1 MIAQLP
7 KVTVFIPA
15 YNREKYIGDAI
26 ESVLAQTYTDFEILL
41 IDDGSTDRTVEIM
54 HSYTDPRLRI
64 IRNEKNLGIP
74 KTRNKGIENARGQ
87 YIAMLDSDDRAYPI
101 RLEKQV
107 AFLDRNPDFAQV
119 GSWCRMMDEK
129 GRPLKKTKR
138 QPILPDDI
146 DAQLLFRCSLSNRS
160 IMGRT
165 ELLREFGYRNDFPRC
180 QDYDLHVKLAQKYKL
195 GNLPECL
202 VYGRIHP
209 EQITGQTFDLGDA
222 KKREIVRGQ
231 LIELGVQYNETDLDP
246 HLTLSRMRKLQFIP
260 DLQYIQWAENWL
272 QKILKANQKTRRYSQ
287 KALESAV
294 GEKWM
299 RTCWTGWNGIGLKAY
314 QHFFRSPLRR
324 TAVVNIKQN
333 LLPQGS

>member
-26 ESVLAQTYTDFEILL
+26 ESVLSQTYTDFEILL

-54 HSYTDPRLRI
+54 RSYTDPRLRI

-74 KTRNKGIENARGQ
+74 ETRNKGLENARG
-87 YIAMLDSDDRAYPI
+87 RAYPI

-119 GSWCRMMDEK
+119 GSWCRMMDEQ

-146 DAQLLFRCSLSNRS
+146 DVQLLFRCSLSNRS

-180 QDYDLHVKLAQKYKL
+180 QDYDLHVKLAKKYKL

-231 LIELGVQYNETDLDP
+231 LTELGVQYNETDLDP

-299 RTCWTGWNGIGLKAY
+299 RTCWTAWTGIGLKAY

-324 TAVVNIKQN
+324 TAAISLKQN
-333 LLPQGS
+333 LFSQSS